1 MLNESNLKNFENLVV
16 SEAEKERNEVLDGL
30 KARLEEKVSEY
41 KKQADAKLN
50 ERLNHEIGKI
60 ESKANEK
67 VAEKSLEGK
76 KQYLELRESRINS
89 VFEKVTDDLRD
100 FVNTDDYVS
109 NMKSKIEGVISENSG
124 DYTIVIGANDDKL
137 ADFVKNAG
145 YNFEVL
151 GKSFIGGCKIVNNK
165 VKTLVDLTYASLVED
180 ESEAFLEKYFKF

>member
-30 KARLEEKVSEY
+30 KAQLEEKMSEY

-60 ESKANEK
+60 ESRANER

-76 KQYLELRESRINS
+76 KQYLELRETRINA
-89 VFEKVTDDLRD
+89 VFEKVTESLRE
-100 FVNTDDYVS
+100 FVKTDGYVS
-109 NMKSKIEGVISENSG
+109 DMKSKIEGVISENGS
-124 DYTIVIGANDDKL
+124 DFTIVVGANDGKL

-145 YNFEVL
+145 YNSEISH
-151 GKSFIGGCKIVNNK
+151 KSFIGGCKIINNK
-165 VKTLVDLTYASLVED
+165 EKTLVDITYASMLEN
-180 ESEAFLEKYFKF
+180 ESEGFLEKYFKI